1 MIQNNDGLRH
11 EYVVKCRYGLI
22 KLGKTVDLIKFMNFQ
37 LFKIFIFFNLA
48 LLFGCP

>member
-22 KLGKTVDLIKFMNFQ
+22 KLGKTFSWLD
-37 LFKIFIFFNLA
+37 KIHDFSII
-48 LLFGCP
+48 